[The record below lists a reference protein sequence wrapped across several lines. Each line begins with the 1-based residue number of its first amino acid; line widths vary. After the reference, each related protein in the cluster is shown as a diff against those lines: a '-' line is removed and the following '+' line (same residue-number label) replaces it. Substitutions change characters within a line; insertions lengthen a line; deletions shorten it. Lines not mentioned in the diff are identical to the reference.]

1 MRIGKNYV
9 AHSLVIFDITG
20 AAAKVAVERFS
31 YGPLEL
37 EARHRPF
44 RKLLIS

>member
-1 MRIGKNYV
+1 MRIGENYV

-31 YGPLEL
+31 DGSRRSRIP
-37 EARHRPF
+37 
-44 RKLLIS
+44 ISERTKG